1 MIIQTKEEDELMAEL
16 DKYLEKM
23 KIKVK
28 EALSERKPMEHYINN
43 ASNYGRTAF
52 SRRNLEALEYLIINS
67 TVISFVTRKSNS
79 L

>member
-1 MIIQTKEEDELMAEL
+1 MIMQTKEEDELMAEL

-23 KIKVK
+23 KVKVK

-52 SRRNLEALEYLIINS
+52 
-67 TVISFVTRKSNS
+67 
-79 L
+79 